1 MRKASL
7 LVPGLWMRRPWSRSS
22 PGIFRYRAGMSRI
35 RHEAPLLKIRGT
47 GVLPPRQRWSTNGA
61 IRFAMASPELSSNG
75 STASCIEVCQRL
87 LAINRVAAVLVILGL
102 AIPPLDLWARPGEQ
116 NAPPLPGVSFWNPN
130 AATQPDPFA
139 WPPPSLPPAPYL
151 LRGKNFQFRSFP
163 GFVGA
168 NDQNILPRRPAASE
182 EEPWTPADLMPIPPP
197 DGMPVA
203 GTPAGLAMMENAI
216 GNGIITG
223 EVSDATT
230 LNPIAGAFVEIAGS
244 GKTAETDAQG
254 RFQFNGIAAG
264 TYNIEASQLGYF
276 SDTTVITV
284 IEGSP
289 SEVRFGL
296 KIKPTDDSANVFTLD
311 EETVVGEY
319 QGDSQGDLFLDLKVD
334 RTLNT
339 GLTAEDFAKAPVSDA
354 GEAVE
359 KVSGANIVD
368 GKFAVVR
375 GLADRY
381 VSTTYNGAS
390 ISSAVPSRKAV
401 RLDLFPTS
409 VLSGIDVDKI
419 YSPALLGD
427 FGGAAINIRTKYFP
441 DEPIVQFKLKQEY
454 NPSLPD
460 KMLLSADND
469 LEYFGKLGED
479 INFNRSRT
487 RTDS

>member
-1 MRKASL
+1 
-7 LVPGLWMRRPWSRSS
+7 
-22 PGIFRYRAGMSRI
+22 
-35 RHEAPLLKIRGT
+35 
-47 GVLPPRQRWSTNGA
+47 
-61 IRFAMASPELSSNG
+61 
-75 STASCIEVCQRL
+75 
-87 LAINRVAAVLVILGL
+87 
-102 AIPPLDLWARPGEQ
+102 
-116 NAPPLPGVSFWNPN
+116 
-130 AATQPDPFA
+130 
-139 WPPPSLPPAPYL
+139 
-151 LRGKNFQFRSFP
+151 
-163 GFVGA
+163 
-168 NDQNILPRRPAASE
+168 
-182 EEPWTPADLMPIPPP
+182 
-197 DGMPVA
+197 MPVV
-203 GTPAGLAMMENAI
+203 GSPAGLAMLENAV
-216 GNGIITG
+216 GNATIFG

-230 LNPIAGAFVEIAGS
+230 LNPIAGALVEIAGT
-244 GKTAETDAQG
+244 GRTVETDAQG
-254 RFQFNGIAAG
+254 KYRFDGIPAG
-264 TYNIEASQLGYF
+264 TFNIEASQLGYF
-276 SDTTVITV
+276 GDTTVITV

-296 KIKPTDDSANVFTLD
+296 KIKPTDDSANEFTLE
-311 EETVVGEY
+311 EETIVGEY

-381 VSTTYNGAS
+381 VSTTYNGAA

-409 VLSGIDVDKI
+409 VLAGIDVDKI

-441 DEPIVQFKLKQEY
+441 EDPVVQFKLKQEY

-460 KMLLSADND
+460 TMLLSADND

-479 INFNRSRT
+479 INFNQITDADGFLIGAPISPDGMNGADAAAALQAFQTLQGNRTLRPAEKDTEQKQSFGATLGNTFKINDGLKFGLLLSGGAGGEDNYDESQVLLPNGVSRFDEEYQ
-487 RTDS
+487 RMREWNFYAAGGFQNRRVQRGSR